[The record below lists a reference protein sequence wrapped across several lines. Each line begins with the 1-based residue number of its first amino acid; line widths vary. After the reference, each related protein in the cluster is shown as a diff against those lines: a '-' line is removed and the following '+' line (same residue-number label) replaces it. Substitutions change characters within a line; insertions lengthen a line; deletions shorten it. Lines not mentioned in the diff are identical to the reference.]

1 MFLCLDYQVCPTQHI
16 LSTGRTDPIRTS
28 ACGSVS
34 GSPPRSLS
42 LTNFSVRAPGI
53 RRDSSHI
60 KFCVV
65 LIFLSLGYGGMAV
78 TAPWL
83 LNKII
88 LLWVKMKI
96 FIKIHIFI
104 LSAAKITVKGNNV
117 RNIKLTRSHGVT
129 FLFLIA
135 MVLDR
140 PLTSKRFVNSQHVFI
155 LGISI

>member
-1 MFLCLDYQVCPTQHI
+1 M
-16 LSTGRTDPIRTS
+16 RTS
-28 ACGSVS
+28 ACGSGS
-34 GSPPRSLS
+34 GSPPRSRS
-42 LTNFSVRAPGI
+42 LTNFSVGAPGI
-53 RRDSSHI
+53 RRASSHI

-96 FIKIHIFI
+96 WENIFI
-104 LSAAKITVKGNNV
+104 SSVAVITLITVKGNNV
-117 RNIKLTRSHGVT
+117 KNIKITRSHRVT